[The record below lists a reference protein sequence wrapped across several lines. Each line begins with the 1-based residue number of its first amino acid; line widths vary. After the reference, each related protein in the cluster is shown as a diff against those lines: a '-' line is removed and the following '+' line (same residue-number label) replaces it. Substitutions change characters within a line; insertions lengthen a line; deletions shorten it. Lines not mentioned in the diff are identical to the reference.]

1 MATTDPEKTPGGPAR
16 KALWFVGLWIVG
28 FAVVVGG
35 AYALKLIMGMVVGL

>member
-1 MATTDPEKTPGGPAR
+1 MATTDPEETPGGPAR
-16 KALWFVGLWIVG
+16 KALWFVGLWIAG